1 MSLFPAR
8 KFLEGVCDIDNQDYN
23 SSFTAGFHGYGG
35 NLDRYNPGGPYSYS
49 SHPTDISPELPPT
62 LPSNHTNS
70 GSSFSGYNNQL
81 QNQHPNFQAASSTAH
96 SAVPSKY
103 ASSPDS
109 QKKVPE
115 KRRSDRSLSHKR
127 GSSGMNS
134 QWSGGNADASHGGA
148 YQPQQVPR
156 ELSGGSSYSP
166 RQSEDVLPMGPTEQ
180 LGTLQYLD
188 SNSNPTGPT
197 VEINIA
203 SLVHKNFFF
212 LKSFWTCYRRNYM
225 ACNCSYTITPYFPG
239 VHLAF
244 KHSQESAA
252 VPILGFAMFISAVVA
267 DHPHQVIPLI
277 QHTPKRDKG
286 PIGKPTK
293 QLMGP
298 RNRPNQGTPPH
309 MGIADGIQQTG
320 QIYSDIYGVSASQGT
335 LPTEHNF
342 DRLQF
347 KTATANNGERRAGQQ
362 RYQLRLEL
370 WGDTGGIDES
380 SRWKRIAVSYSPD
393 VVVRGRSPGH
403 YMKDRRGSSG
413 SGGGSS
419 QGNMYSNSGNGG
431 GDYGTAN
438 VVGGQPNY
446 MATGPYDNRGGNQ
459 YFNGAAGHHARQD
472 MAAYPIDPKPYDS
485 TRMFPS
491 AFTNPQPVYGDP
503 GLYHH
508 GLHQHQQ
515 HHQQPTG
522 VSPQEIYGKP
532 RDLDMGVLPRPE
544 PQLRMGH
551 DARCNVSAT
560 AGGAPSILPPLMSSM
575 VNPGSYLSNS

>member
-1 MSLFPAR
+1 MPLRMQGRLDTPAMSLSPAR
-8 KFLEGVCDIDNQDYN
+8 KFLKGVCDIDDQDYD
-23 SSFTAGFHGYGG
+23 SSYAAGVHGYGG
-35 NLDRYNPGGPYSYS
+35 NPARLAPRSSYQNP
-49 SHPTDISPELPPT
+49 SP
-62 LPSNHTNS
+62 
-70 GSSFSGYNNQL
+70 
-81 QNQHPNFQAASSTAH
+81 
-96 SAVPSKY
+96 AVPSKH
-103 ASSPDS
+103 ASASDS
-109 QKKVPE
+109 QRKGVD
-115 KRRSDRSLSHKR
+115 KRKSGRSLSHER
-127 GSSGMNS
+127 GNSGMNS
-134 QWSGGNADASHGGA
+134 QWAGGNANTAHGSM

-156 ELSGGSSYSP
+156 EPSGSSSHSS
-166 RQSEDVLPMGPTEQ
+166 RQNDDILPMGPTEQ

-197 VEINIA
+197 VDIKIA

-212 LKSFWTCYRRNYM
+212 NRQFWTCYRRNYM
-225 ACNCSYTITPYFPG
+225 ACNCSYSITPYFPG

-267 DHPHQVIPLI
+267 DHPHQEIPII
-277 QHTPKRDKG
+277 QHTPKRDRG
-286 PIGKPTK
+286 PISKPTK

-298 RNRPNQGTPPH
+298 RNRHSHGTPPH
-309 MGIADGIQQTG
+309 MGITDGIQPTG
-320 QIYSDIYGVSASQGT
+320 QIYSDIYGVSAAQGT

-362 RYQLRLEL
+362 RYQLRLEV
-370 WGDTGGIDES
+370 WGDIGGSDES

-403 YMKDRRGSSG
+403 YMKERRGSSG
-413 SGGGSS
+413 SGGDSS
-419 QGNMYSNSGNGG
+419 QGNMYPNSGSGS

-438 VVGGQPNY
+438 VVDGQPNNY
-446 MATGPYDNRGGNQ
+446 MATAPYDNRGGHQ
-459 YFNGAAGHHARQD
+459 YFNGAASHHARQD
-472 MAAYPIDPKPYDS
+472 MAAYPIDPKP
-485 TRMFPS
+485 MFPS

-560 AGGAPSILPPLMSSM
+560 AGGAPSILPPLVSSMSSMSM